1 MIRPTPQVEQF
12 KQYLRDSLR
21 RETLKARTIKIAK
34 HAHVY
39 TYVDVEF
46 VYLEPDEADIR
57 TTTQRSNHAPR
68 ASNDGH

>member
-12 KQYLRDSLR
+12 EQYLRDLLR

-39 TYVDVEF
+39 TYVDAGF
-46 VYLEPDEADIR
+46 VYLE
-57 TTTQRSNHAPR
+57 SH
-68 ASNDGH
+68 